1 MRQIFLNACIY
12 AKQKINLT
20 WLNKLFLFF
29 SSNRSCRNLSIFL
42 TWLKLFGTE
51 CTSQIAS
58 WSFYFLKWVF
68 AQNASLDGRSHL
80 NWSSFDT
87 LWTFLVS
94 RPSSSFSELEEWED
108 NEVEDELKDRELRL
122 FVVLLT
128 SLFLSR

>member
-20 WLNKLFLFF
+20 WSNKLFLFF

-51 CTSQIAS
+51 CTSQIVS
-58 WSFYFLKWVF
+58 WSFYYLKWVF
-68 AQNASLDGRSHL
+68 AQNASLDSRSHL

-94 RPSSSFSELEEWED
+94 RSSSSFSELEEWED
-108 NEVEDELKDRELRL
+108 NEVEDELKDHERRL
-122 FVVLLT
+122 FVMLLT